1 MKTLI
6 ASVIATLLLASG
18 VLAAPGGSSDFYP
31 SGHESYTGIGQ
42 ERGQ

>member
-1 MKTLI
+1 MKTFI
-6 ASVIATLLLASG
+6 AEVVATLLLASG
-18 VLAAPGGSSDFYP
+18 VLAAPGDRSDFYP